1 MKPRTSTQP
10 FRAIIAGGGV
20 AALEAAITL
29 RYLAGER
36 LRITLLTPQS
46 EFVYRPLAVREP
58 FSGPATKRYPL
69 AGLIEDLRLEQ
80 VRAELEAV
88 DPDART
94 VSTSAGETLP
104 YDALLLAIGARPR
117 PALEHVLTLDDRLLD
132 EQMHGLI
139 QDVEAGISRRLAFIV
154 PPAPCWPLPI
164 YELALMTAKRAYEM
178 GFDSL
183 VTVVTPEPAPLAVF
197 GSAAS
202 SAVAVALSESRVSTV
217 LGAVGTVNEH
227 GHLHVQPADRE
238 LSIDRVVA
246 LPALHGPII
255 PGIPLRDEH
264 GFVSVDDHG
273 AVRRCERIFAAG
285 DLTDFPIKHGGIA
298 AQQAA
303 VAAEAIAALAGVPID
318 PRPLRPTLSGI
329 LFGGR
334 HPLYLRARLVDGV
347 AVDSQASEQP
357 LWPETEK
364 VAAPS
369 LAAYLES
376 LDREDAVAC

>member
-1 MKPRTSTQP
+1 MKPPTSTQP
-10 FRAIIAGGGV
+10 FRALIAGGGV

-46 EFVYRPLAVREP
+46 TFVYRPLAVREP
-58 FSGPATKRYPL
+58 FSGPATRRYPL
-69 AGLIEDLRLEQ
+69 AGLIEDLRLEH

-88 DPDART
+88 DSGART
-94 VSTSAGETLP
+94 VTTSAGETLP

-132 EQMHGLI
+132 DQMHGLI

-154 PPAPCWPLPI
+154 PAAPCWPLPI

-202 SAVAVALSESRVSTV
+202 SAVAVTLSESRVSTV
-217 LGAVGTVNEH
+217 LGAVGTVTDH
-227 GHLHVQPADRE
+227 GRLHVQPADRE

-246 LPALHGPII
+246 LPALHGPAI

-264 GFVSVDDHG
+264 GFVSVDDHA

-303 VAAEAIAALAGVPID
+303 AAAEAIAALAGVPID

-357 LWPETEK
+357 LWPEIEK

-369 LAAYLES
+369 LAGYLES